1 MFSLCFWSSDFMSY
15 PLAYDKT
22 TYKWKL
28 TGPMPEPVL

>member
-1 MFSLCFWSSDFMSY
+1 MSY